1 MTGTEPF
8 VELHLYGDRFRHHQ
22 MPLAALSELVAY
34 QDLLV
39 EVAKGLFKA
48 SHPDRERVP
57 ARFSD
62 KLQLSLGA
70 VRDGCV
76 TAVLE
81 RPAADFQQGDFLTQ
95 AQAAVER
102 AVEAA
107 FMGRS
112 TPADFPSTAL
122 PYFGRFGRTLHD
134 GDSIQLRAPGAD
146 TGVEYTPTVRRRLM
160 PLRSDRFLAETEL
173 VGRVTKIDINAL
185 VAALRLDDG
194 SQVECPFEED
204 QFDFFRSALALNE
217 GPKIRVTG
225 LAEVDENQHP
235 VRMVAITSV
244 ERNSRI
250 DERLGE
256 LASLDDGWLGPHTE
270 SPKPQTGAV
279 ATARLLAHRLEET
292 GINLRIY
299 PRTEGGISLQS
310 KIGNRSATVEIENT
324 LGVYVLIVDTETG
337 EDHELELREMD
348 EDRIV
353 QFVRGGA

>member
-1 MTGTEPF
+1 MSGTEPF
-8 VELHLYGDRFRHHQ
+8 VELHLYGDRFRHHH

-48 SHPDRERVP
+48 ANPDRERVP

-62 KLQLSLGA
+62 KLQLTLGA

-81 RPAADFQQGDFLTQ
+81 RPGADTREGDFLAR
-95 AQAAVER
+95 AQEAVES

-107 FMGRS
+107 SAGRG
-112 TPADFPSTAL
+112 TPASFPSTAL
-122 PYFGRFGRTLHD
+122 PYFSRFGRTLHD

-146 TGVEYTPTVRRRLM
+146 TGVQYTPTVRRRLM

-173 VGRVTKIDINAL
+173 VGRVTKMDTGAL

-194 SQVECPFEED
+194 SQVDCPFEED
-204 QFDFFRSALALNE
+204 QFDFFRSALALND

-235 VRMVAITSV
+235 VRMKSITSV
-244 ERNSRI
+244 DRNSRI

-256 LASLDDGWLGPHTE
+256 LASLDDEWLGPNTD
-270 SPKPQTGAV
+270 SPKPQPEVV
-279 ATARLLAHRLEET
+279 AAARLLAHRLEEA
-292 GINLRIY
+292 GIHLRIY
-299 PRTEGGISLQS
+299 PRTEGGISLQW
-310 KIGNRSATVEIENT
+310 KAGNRAATVEIENT
-324 LGVYVLIVDTETG
+324 LAVYALIVDTETG
-337 EDHELELREMD
+337 TDRELALTDMD
-348 EDRIV
+348 EDGIV
-353 QFVRGGA
+353 QFVRSEA